1 MFSYNI
7 VGDFMY
13 NLISR
18 YMSKLTRDDVNNF
31 AISKN
36 VNLSENELNF
46 VYDFVKKNWEQV
58 IKNPK
63 LLHLERYRNQFSPE
77 NFAKIQKLFM
87 EYSSKYQA
95 FLN

>member
-1 MFSYNI
+1 
-7 VGDFMY
+7 MY

-77 NFAKIQKLFM
+77 NFAKIQKLFI

>member
-1 MFSYNI
+1 
-7 VGDFMY
+7 MY

-18 YMSKLTRDDVNNF
+18 YMARLTKEDVNNF

-36 VNLSENELNF
+36 ANLSSEELDFTYN
-46 VYDFVKKNWEQV
+46 FVKKNWEQV

-63 LLHLERYRNQFSPE
+63 LLNLERYKDHYSPD
-77 NFAKIQKLFM
+77 NYNKIVKLFN

-95 FLN
+95 FLK

>member
-77 NFAKIQKLFM
+77 NFAKIQKLFI

>member
-1 MFSYNI
+1 
-7 VGDFMY
+7 MY

-18 YMSKLTRDDVNNF
+18 YMSKLTREDVNNF

-36 VNLSENELNF
+36 VILSDSELDF

-63 LLHLERYRNQFSPE
+63 LLHLERYQNQFSPE
-77 NFAKIQKLFM
+77 NFQKIQKLFN

-95 FLN
+95 FLK